1 VTKLLE
7 LLGASPARLQALLV
21 AALAMLVVILALLI
35 YGLWWRGQALQARG
49 ERDSARDQVVVV
61 SAAAEACS
69 ESVARAKAI
78 AGAEL
83 AAAHRALEDFR
94 RLHAGQRAAV
104 ARLEGLLERP
114 APAGAGCDAAWAAIE
129 SDARAAQR

>member
-1 VTKLLE
+1 MSKLIE

-21 AALAMLVVILALLI
+21 AALAMLVVILALVV
-35 YGLWWRGQALQARG
+35 YGLWWRGQALEARG
-49 ERDSARDQVVVV
+49 ERDSARDQVAVV

-69 ESVARAKAI
+69 ESVTRARAI

-104 ARLEGLLERP
+104 ARLEGLLARP
-114 APAGAGCDAAWAAIE
+114 APSGAGCDAAWAAIE
-129 SDARAAQR
+129 ANARAAQR

>member
-7 LLGASPARLQALLV
+7 LLGGSAARLEALLF

-61 SAAAEACS
+61 AAAAEACS

-78 AGAEL
+78 AGEQL

-114 APAGAGCDAAWAAIE
+114 APAGSGCDAAWAAIE
-129 SDARAAQR
+129 SNPRAPR